1 MTTAAIV
8 SDPNIL
14 CGKPCIAGT
23 RISVELLLEELA
35 AGLSVDEF
43 LTQYPHITREQVRA
57 ALEYAAH
64 ALRPERVPA

>member
-1 MTTAAIV
+1 MTTTAIV

-23 RISVELLLEELA
+23 RISVQLVLEELA

-57 ALEYAAH
+57 TLEYAAD
-64 ALRPERVPA
+64 AVPTAC